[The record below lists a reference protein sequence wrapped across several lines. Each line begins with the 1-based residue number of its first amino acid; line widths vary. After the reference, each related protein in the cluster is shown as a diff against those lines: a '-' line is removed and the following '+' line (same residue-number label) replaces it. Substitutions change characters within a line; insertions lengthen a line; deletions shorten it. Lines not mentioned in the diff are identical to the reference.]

1 MSYTN
6 DKQQYDRQS
15 TDIYIW

>member
-1 MSYTN
+1 MSHTN